1 VWDPASDQ
9 EEGGDVQ
16 GPGLLAGVAGIAL
29 ALVAAATD
37 REPAWDSHLLLSGP
51 PK

>member
-1 VWDPASDQ
+1 VWDPASEE

-37 REPAWDSHLLLSGP
+37 DEPAWDSHLLLSEAPG
-51 PK
+51 